1 LFVDEG
7 DLNFDN
13 NLNITDIVILIEH
26 IIEINEIDNNHQLLL
41 SDSNQDD
48 MINVTDLIINLTLIL
63 E

>member
-1 LFVDEG
+1 M
-7 DLNFDN
+7 NFDN

-26 IIEINEIDNNHQLLL
+26 IIEINEIINNHQLLL